1 MAVLLPSRAVA
12 LAGLFM
18 AAAAAHG
25 TDFNVIGEVV
35 IGTCDWSM
43 GDADRQVVL
52 GPIGASMLPVGRGT
66 GYVSFELNLRDC
78 TAAVRRA
85 VFRFS
90 GSPAAGAQ
98 ALFRNVG
105 DATGVAVVLESD
117 DGQVIT
123 ADGSNSERVAAVN
136 GQGARLRLR
145 AGYWRLGAPAAGVGS
160 VAATAVVTLRYE

>member
-12 LAGLFM
+12 LAGLLM

-25 TDFNVIGEVV
+25 ADFNVTGEVV

-52 GPIGASMLPVGRGT
+52 DPIGASMLPVGRGN
-66 GYVSFELNLRDC
+66 GYVSFELTLQDC
-78 TAAVRRA
+78 TAAVRKA

-90 GSPAAGAQ
+90 GSSAPGAQ

-105 DATGVAVVLESD
+105 NATGVAVVLESD
-117 DGQVIT
+117 DVEGW
-123 ADGSNSERVAAVN
+123 E
-136 GQGARLRLR
+136 
-145 AGYWRLGAPAAGVGS
+145 AGGDV
-160 VAATAVVTLRYE
+160 